1 MVKNTSHVPKYA
13 EWSEELMC
21 TSEGF
26 FFFFFAAAGLV
37 AAHRIFTASC
47 EIFIVVQGF

>member
-1 MVKNTSHVPKYA
+1 MVKNTSQVPKYT

-26 FFFFFAAAGLV
+26 FFFAAAAGLV
-37 AAHRIFTASC
+37 AAHRIFTASF